1 MHVDEVSVL
10 LSQRDPSTLAVESK
24 LLEPE
29 HNYRKGCQRM
39 KRMQINRREAG
50 LALLAAGT
58 SISLPGCG
66 SSPSQS
72 APASQT
78 APTPPTVTTTADPTA
93 PGVAHVAWSQQTNIY
108 EVNVRQFTPEG
119 TFTAF
124 AAHLPRLAQ
133 MGVGILWFMPIQPIG
148 VKDRK
153 GGLGSYYSISNY
165 TAVNP
170 EFGSLADF
178 KAVVAQAH
186 ALGMK
191 VILDW
196 VANHTAWDHPWATA
210 NKSRYLLNERGD
222 VFSVTFGSGA
232 TAEYW
237 TDVVGLNYLGPNAQQ
252 DLWPAMTEAMLFWLR
267 QTDIDGFRCDVASML
282 PTPFWEQARVQLER
296 IKPVFMLAESDK
308 ADLHAKAF
316 DMTYDWDL
324 FDRLREIAKGQAKAS
339 ALPAWWQRR
348 QKNYPANAYRMN
360 FTANHDSNSWQGSCL
375 ENYGSGEGLK
385 TMAVV
390 AALLPGM
397 PLIYGG
403 QEAFFEKRLQF
414 FDRDPI
420 TWRGYP
426 LAAFY
431 TELLQLKKTHP
442 ALSNDAPPGTLEFSD
457 AGNPNVVFFT
467 RVRGAKKVSLLA
479 NLSAQ
484 TQICQIANGA
494 PKTLAPWAY
503 EINLA

>member
-1 MHVDEVSVL
+1 
-10 LSQRDPSTLAVESK
+10 
-24 LLEPE
+24 
-29 HNYRKGCQRM
+29 
-39 KRMQINRREAG
+39 
-50 LALLAAGT
+50 
-58 SISLPGCG
+58 
-66 SSPSQS
+66 
-72 APASQT
+72 
-78 APTPPTVTTTADPTA
+78 VTTTNPTA
-93 PGVAHVAWSQQTNIY
+93 PGIDHVAWSQQTNIY

-119 TFTAF
+119 TLNAF

-148 VKDRK
+148 GKERK

-196 VANHTAWDHPWATA
+196 VANHTAWDPPWVTS

-237 TDVVGLNYLGPNAQQ
+237 TDVVGLNYVGPNAQQ
-252 DLWPAMTEAMLFWLR
+252 DLWPAMTQAMLFWL
-267 QTDIDGFRCDVASML
+267 QQADIDGFRCDVASML
-282 PTPFWEQARVQLER
+282 PTPFWEQARVQLDR
-296 IKPVFMLAESDK
+296 VKPVFMLAESDK

-324 FDRLREIAKGQAKAS
+324 FDRLREIAKGQTKAS

-348 QKNYPANAYRMN
+348 QKTYPANAYRMD
-360 FTANHDSNSWQGSCL
+360 FTANHDSNSWHGSCL
-375 ENYGSGEGLK
+375 ENYGSTEGLK
-385 TMAVV
+385 AMAVV
-390 AALLPGM
+390 ATLLPGM

-420 TWRGYP
+420 SWRGYP
-426 LAAFY
+426 LAGFY
-431 TELLQLKKTHP
+431 AELLHLKKTHP
-442 ALSNDAPPGTLEFSD
+442 ALANDALGGTLDFHD
-457 AGNPNVVFFT
+457 AGNLSVVSFT
-467 RVRGAKKVSLLA
+467 RSLGPRKLSLMV

-484 TQICQIANGA
+484 SQPCKA
-494 PKTLAPWAY
+494 PDGMQRTLAPWVYDIAA
-503 EINLA
+503 L